1 MIMSTKN
8 KKKVIKNLIKKPPK
22 KSTRIDA
29 KEFNELI
36 NKKEADINREIFR
49 KHFSFQRPSKTLKA
63 VYNTDDKKKNNDL
76 INVIKSELSDSK
88 DEIEA
93 VSEDEKET

>member
-1 MIMSTKN
+1 M
-8 KKKVIKNLIKKPPK
+8 
-22 KSTRIDA
+22 
-29 KEFNELI
+29 I

-49 KHFSFQRPSKTLKA
+49 KHFSFQRPSKMLKA
-63 VYNTDDKKKNNDL
+63 AYSTDDKKKDNDL
-76 INVIKSELSDSK
+76 INVIRSELSDSK